1 MSIECMKYN
10 PVNKGSLV
18 GYADIYV
25 TKWDWEIYGCSL
37 HQKDGKR
44 WVNLPQKEY
53 QDKQTGEKK
62 YAFVNRF
69 RNKNNFE
76 AFQKAVKEAIE
87 KKAAESSYQQPEP
100 EINDELPF

>member
-1 MSIECMKYN
+1 MSIECIRYM

-25 TKWDWEIYGCSL
+25 VKWDWEIYGCTL

-62 YAFVNRF
+62 YSFINRF
-69 RNKNNFE
+69 RNKNNLE
-76 AFQKAVKEAIE
+76 AFQKAVKDAID
-87 KKAAESSYQQPEP
+87 KKAAESNYGSQETQQE
-100 EINDELPF
+100 ELPF